1 MAGREEAA
9 AATTMAVVMGAN
21 IPAESAI
28 TMWGNVVGCGDCH
41 GSGIS
46 LMMETTMVAMAAP
59 EVLEV
64 R

>member
-1 MAGREEAA
+1 MAGREAA

-28 TMWGNVVGCGDCH
+28 TFWGNGVDCGDYH
-41 GSGIS
+41 GRGRS
-46 LMMETTMVAMAAP
+46 LMIETTTVAMATP
-59 EVLEV
+59 EVLEA

>member
-1 MAGREEAA
+1 MAGREAA
-9 AATTMAVVMGAN
+9 AATTMAVVMGAD

-28 TMWGNVVGCGDCH
+28 TLWGNGVGCGDYH
-41 GSGIS
+41 GRERS
-46 LMMETTMVAMAAP
+46 LMIDTAMVAMATP